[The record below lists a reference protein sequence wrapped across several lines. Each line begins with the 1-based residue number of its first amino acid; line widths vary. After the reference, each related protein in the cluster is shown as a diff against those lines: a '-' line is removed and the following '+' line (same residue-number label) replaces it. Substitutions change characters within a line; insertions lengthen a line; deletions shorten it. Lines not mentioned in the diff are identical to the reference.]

1 MRSEIENYLGSLR
14 GASTSTL
21 RQYRERLGQLEKFLD
36 NKPLTKENVE
46 LWIEHLLNERG
57 VCNSS
62 AASYRAT
69 AKQVLEHTYPDVS
82 FRKMRFEGL
91 KSAPRR
97 REIFRDWEIQDLLK
111 ATSGEWHL
119 AIWIASETALRL
131 GDIAMLTWTQIV
143 TEEGGSGIRLEPHK
157 TQKHGRLAECP
168 ISEKLAETLA
178 KRHLESS
185 SWQEHLRPYVFP
197 DLSTRY
203 QIDGHSTLSV
213 MFLRLAAKAGIKGK
227 SFHLIRGYRI
237 TEWIIKGHTAEF
249 IGSLTG
255 QTCTQVLK
263 YSKISLAAKRRIL
276 CQW

>member
-1 MRSEIENYLGSLR
+1 MRTEIENYLGSLR

-46 LWIEHLLNERG
+46 LWIEHLLNDRG

-69 AKQVLEHTYPDVS
+69 AKQVLEHTFPDMS
-82 FRKMRFEGL
+82 FKKMRYEGL

-97 REIFRDWEIQDLLK
+97 RPIFLNWEIEELIKSTD
-111 ATSGEWHL
+111 GEWRL
-119 AIWIASETALRL
+119 AIQLASETALRL
-131 GDIAMLTWTQIV
+131 GDIAMLKWSSVLI
-143 TEEGGSGIRLEPHK
+143 EEGGIRLEPHK

-168 ISEKLAETLA
+168 ISDKLVETLA
-178 KRHLESS
+178 KRRLESAS
-185 SWQEHLRPYVFP
+185 LESHVRDYVLP
-197 DLSTRY
+197 DMSVRY
-203 QIDGHSTLSV
+203 RFDGHKTLSV
-213 MFLRLAAKAGIKGK
+213 NFMRIAAKAGIKNK